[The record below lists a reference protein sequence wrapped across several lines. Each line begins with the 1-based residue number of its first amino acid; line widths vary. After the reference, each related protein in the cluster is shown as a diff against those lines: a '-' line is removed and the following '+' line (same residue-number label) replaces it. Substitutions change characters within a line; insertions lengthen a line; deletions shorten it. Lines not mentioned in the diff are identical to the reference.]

1 MNKVWDTCRVVV
13 QLHLIFC
20 GKMWESL
27 YFYTGSEWQQPYPHS
42 LTRVYKL
49 SNKSKSFIRLISRLQ
64 TLIPS
69 FFSLAL
75 LSSAVNRSSYSPSE

>member
-1 MNKVWDTCRVVV
+1 MEKT
-13 QLHLIFC
+13 IPGF
-20 GKMWESL
+20 
-27 YFYTGSEWQQPYPHS
+27 

-49 SNKSKSFIRLISRLQ
+49 SNKPKSFIRLISRLQ

-75 LSSAVNRSSYSPSE
+75 LSSAVNRSSYSPYE